1 MLLLFEYNFFFLF
14 FGKFRK
20 LFLWTIFQLLADRF
34 EVCVESAIVGEG
46 LIDIMA
52 VTRSNQKKKHEDKV
66 HTRYKNPNFGV
77 VISDKVYTFL
87 YLRRAGGVSRA

>member
-1 MLLLFEYNFFFLF
+1 
-14 FGKFRK
+14 
-20 LFLWTIFQLLADRF
+20 
-34 EVCVESAIVGEG
+34 
-46 LIDIMA
+46 MA
-52 VTRSNQKKKHEDKV
+52 VTRSNQKKKHKDKV